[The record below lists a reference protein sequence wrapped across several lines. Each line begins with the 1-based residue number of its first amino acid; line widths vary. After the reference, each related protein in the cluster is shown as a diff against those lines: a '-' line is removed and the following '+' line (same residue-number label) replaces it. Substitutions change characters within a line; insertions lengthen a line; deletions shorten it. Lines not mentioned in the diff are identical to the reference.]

1 MIILMK
7 ERMTFSL
14 SPESIKTIQ
23 NYKKKAG
30 ISTNSQVIE
39 EALRSLEQQSLY
51 DMFGEM
57 GQEQDSDEL
66 VALSKAAAESFLDDA
81 W

>member
-1 MIILMK
+1 MISHMK

-14 SPESIKTIQ
+14 SPESINTIR

-39 EALRSLEQQSLY
+39 EALRSLEQRSLY

-57 GQEQDSDEL
+57 GRQNSDEL
-66 VALSKAAAESFLDDA
+66 VAVSKEAAEDFLDDA